1 LPADERMKRT
11 LSDDEYIELIRKRD
25 RVFRRM
31 RWVWFGLLVALL
43 AVLFWF
49 NHTVQK
55 ISAKLG
61 EDRGDYSEGMFLGIC
76 FGFLFVIICAQAA
89 MTLKCWLDSRHGFRT
104 ERLLILYH
112 DRVVEM
118 EATTSAKDR
127 DEKEIP

>member
-1 LPADERMKRT
+1 MIFQKKA
-11 LSDDEYIELIRKRD
+11 LSDDEYIEQVRKRD

-31 RWVWFGLLVALL
+31 RWVWFGLLVALVV
-43 AVLFWF
+43 VLFCF
-49 NHTVQK
+49 SHTVQK
-55 ISAKLG
+55 ISAELG
-61 EDRGDYSEGMFLGIC
+61 EDRGDYSAGLFLGIC
-76 FGFLFVIICAQAA
+76 FGFLFVMISAQAA
-89 MTLKCWLDSRHGFRT
+89 IALKHWLDSRHGFRT